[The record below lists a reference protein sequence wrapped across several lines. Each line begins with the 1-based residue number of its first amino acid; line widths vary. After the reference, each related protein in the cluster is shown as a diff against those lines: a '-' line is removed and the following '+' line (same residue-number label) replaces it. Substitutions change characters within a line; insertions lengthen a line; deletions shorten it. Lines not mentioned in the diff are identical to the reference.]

1 MSAGDKINLHLLSDK
16 WVLFAH
22 LPHDTNWSLKSYK
35 KLQTFKTVEDVL
47 DVYNVLPE
55 ALVKNCMLFLMK
67 EGIGPNWEDKHNKN
81 GGSFSFKIGTEKIPR
96 IWKEMSF
103 LLMGSTL
110 SKDEDLLRHI
120 NGITISPK
128 KSFHILK
135 IWLKDCSYQNPNAI
149 VDIEG
154 INKKGCLFRR
164 HNVKYY

>member
-1 MSAGDKINLHLLSDK
+1 MSEGDKINLHLLSDK

-35 KLQTFKTVEDVL
+35 KLQTFKIVEDIL
-47 DVYNVLPE
+47 NVYNVLPE

-81 GGSFSFKIGTEKIPR
+81 GGCFSFKIETEKIPR
-96 IWKEMSF
+96 IWKEISF

-110 SKDEDLLRHI
+110 SEEEDLLHHI

-135 IWLKDCSYQNPNAI
+135 IWLKDCSYQNPNSI

-164 HNVKYY
+164 HNVKY